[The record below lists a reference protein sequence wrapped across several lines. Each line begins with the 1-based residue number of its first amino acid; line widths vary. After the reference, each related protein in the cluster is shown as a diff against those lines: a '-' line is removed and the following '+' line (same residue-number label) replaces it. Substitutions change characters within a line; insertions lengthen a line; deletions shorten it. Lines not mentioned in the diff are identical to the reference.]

1 MQTIDILVD
10 TTREF
15 FHQVAAL
22 LPRLA
27 LAVVVLICGWLL
39 AKVVRFAI
47 EKGLRAVNFNVLTQ
61 RAGTDHFLQSAGLQG
76 DTTTLFGLLGY
87 WMVLVAALMVAFNGL
102 GLIYVTDLLQRVE
115 LFAPKVLV
123 AGLILVLGSYFARF
137 VGEAVNRFCL
147 DAQVPDADIL
157 GRIARY
163 LIMTFVLMI
172 ALSQVEIG
180 GDIVQRTF
188 LIVLAGVVLALALA
202 FGLGGKDWAA
212 AMLERWWPR
221 PKETDRRP

>member
-1 MQTIDILVD
+1 MQSIDILVD
-10 TTREF
+10 TAREF
-15 FHQVAAL
+15 FHQADAL

-27 LAVVVLICGWLL
+27 LALVVVVVGWLI

-47 EKGLRAVNFNVLTQ
+47 EKGLRAVNFGVLTQ

-102 GLIYVTDLLQRVE
+102 GLTYATDLLQRVE
-115 LFAPKVLV
+115 LFGPKILV
-123 AGLILVLGSYFARF
+123 AGLIVVLGSYFARF
-137 VGEAVNRFCL
+137 VGEAVDRFCIS
-147 DAQVPDADIL
+147 AHIPDADIL

-163 LIMTFVLMI
+163 LLMAFVVMI
-172 ALSQVEIG
+172 ALSQVEVG
-180 GDIVQRTF
+180 GDIVQRAF

-221 PKETDRRP
+221 HKGD